1 MEKEAADS
9 TELDVEV
16 VKTDANSLQAQNE
29 QMNDDDDDDK
39 RVEISAAKETSN
51 DDSKAILME
60 ATASTEEMIHSPE
73 KVNNEP
79 KETLEKDKL
88 IEIADNLSCENIE
101 MAGVE
106 NESTQEKCVDEPMDI
121 DEILNSLNTDTEATT
136 SSESGDVGSAQTKA
150 DTTETSQLPNLESE
164 GDGGEEGV
172 VVLLSDGEN
181 GIWYILYGKFIF

>member
-106 NESTQEKCVDEPMDI
+106 SESTQEKCVDEPMDI

-136 SSESGDVGSAQTKA
+136 SSESGDVGSVQTKA

>member
-136 SSESGDVGSAQTKA
+136 SSESGDVGSVQTKA